1 MAHNPPRKLG
11 DCAMLRPCKD
21 AARRLYEITQSQQG
35 FFTTKQAIRGVRGD
49 DTRLPRSSQKL
60 DSRAAWNLPAFGC
73 WAGGEGGC
81 RCKKSLPTPSSTLSR
96 ESAILQTAANV
107 ASIFGDRTSSLF
119 GVTAKNLAILA
130 AFSSES
136 RLETRPRSHFSVL
149 QSN

>member
-60 DSRAAWNLPAFGC
+60 DSRAPWNLPACGFRPEMQGD
-73 WAGGEGGC
+73 AT
-81 RCKKSLPTPSSTLSR
+81 CKNHFR
-96 ESAILQTAANV
+96 
-107 ASIFGDRTSSLF
+107 
-119 GVTAKNLAILA
+119 
-130 AFSSES
+130 
-136 RLETRPRSHFSVL
+136 RPRRRCREKARSCRRRRTWRAYSATVPFPSL
-149 QSN
+149 EKLKKISP